1 MGSKSLWGL
10 CASGCVSLDSIAV
23 FDHSYCNSRY
33 CPLHY
38 MINDV
43 LLFYTEYIV
52 VDICH
57 NNMDSCECELVWPS
71 SKALGW

>member
-1 MGSKSLWGL
+1 
-10 CASGCVSLDSIAV
+10 
-23 FDHSYCNSRY
+23 
-33 CPLHY
+33 

-43 LLFYTEYIV
+43 LLFYTDYIV

-71 SKALGW
+71 SKVLGW